1 MAAGHRRRRPG
12 TMAPN
17 LPAIRPLPSRG
28 VRLRPL
34 TVTLA
39 VLLTA
44 AACGSGDGGE
54 AVIDRAPEPVAT
66 TVAPTTTLPAS
77 TTTTEPDPA
86 TAKAVMTAAGIVVP
100 VISRAG
106 EGWSVRTP
114 CNATATLSQAR
125 GRSAGSPVI
134 VLDPGHGGAEP
145 GAVSPSGLAEKGI
158 NLEVSRHAQAA
169 LQEAGVATL
178 LTRTGD
184 YEVAL
189 ATRSEI
195 ARNVDPKAFV
205 SIHHNAE
212 PDGPRDGPGAETYY
226 QIGSADSKRL
236 AGLLYEE
243 IVKAMSQ
250 YKVAWV
256 ADRDAG
262 AKYRPGNNGDYYAML
277 RQPGKVV
284 SVLAELAFISN
295 PAEAELLAR
304 PDVQKVEGEAVA
316 RGIIRYLTTKH
327 PGSGFVEPYPRI
339 DPPSGPGGG
348 PGRACRDPQ
357 L

>member
-1 MAAGHRRRRPG
+1 M
-12 TMAPN
+12 
-17 LPAIRPLPSRG
+17 
-28 VRLRPL
+28 RLRPL
-34 TVTLA
+34 ILVVA
-39 VLLTA
+39 AALTA
-44 AACGSGDGGE
+44 VACNSGDGGGE
-54 AVIDRAPEPVAT
+54 AVIDRAEQPVET
-66 TVAPTTTLPAS
+66 TLPPTTTVPAS

-86 TAKAVMTAAGIVVP
+86 TAKAVLTSGGIVVP

-106 EGWSVRTP
+106 DGWTVRTP
-114 CNATATLSQAR
+114 CNATATLNQGR

-145 GAVSPSGLAEKGI
+145 GAVSPSGLAEAGV
-158 NLEVSRHAQAA
+158 NLAVARHAEAA
-169 LQEAGVATL
+169 LQAAGVATL

-195 ARNVDPKAFV
+195 ARSVDPKAFV

-243 IVKAMSQ
+243 IVRAMSQ

-256 ADRDAG
+256 ADTDAG
-262 AKYRPGNNGDYYAML
+262 AKYRQGNNGDYYAML

-295 PAEAELLAR
+295 PAEAELIAR

-316 RGIIRYLTTKH
+316 RGIIRYLTTRD
-327 PGSGFVEPYPRI
+327 PGSGFTEPYPRPS
-339 DPPSGPGGG
+339 PPSGPGG

>member
-1 MAAGHRRRRPG
+1 M
-12 TMAPN
+12 
-17 LPAIRPLPSRG
+17 
-28 VRLRPL
+28 RLRPL
-34 TVTLA
+34 TVILVA
-39 VLLTA
+39 LLTA
-44 AACGSGDGGE
+44 AACSSGDGGE
-54 AVIDRAPEPVAT
+54 AVIDRSGPAET
-66 TVAPTTTLPAS
+66 TVAPTTSAPSTVPAS

-86 TAKAVMTAAGIVVP
+86 TATAVVTPGGIVAP

-106 EGWSVRTP
+106 DGWTVRTP
-114 CNATATLSQAR
+114 CNATATLTRSRAK
-125 GRSAGSPVI
+125 SAGSPVI
-134 VLDPGHGGAEP
+134 VLDPGHGGAEA
-145 GAVSPSGLAEKGI
+145 GATSPSGLVEAGV
-158 NLEVSRHAQAA
+158 NLAVARHTQAA
-169 LQEAGVATL
+169 LEAAGVSTL

-184 YEVAL
+184 YEVTL
-189 ATRSEI
+189 PTRSEI
-195 ARNVDPKAFV
+195 ARSVDPKAFV

-212 PDGPRDGPGAETYY
+212 PDGPRNGPGAETYY

-236 AGLLYEE
+236 AGLVYEE
-243 IVKAMSQ
+243 VVKAMSQ

-262 AKYRPGNNGDYYAML
+262 AKYRPGTNGDYYAML

-295 PAEAELLAR
+295 PAEAELIAR

-316 RGIIRYLTTKH
+316 RGIVRYLTTKD

-339 DPPSGPGGG
+339 DPPGGPGG

>member
-1 MAAGHRRRRPG
+1 
-12 TMAPN
+12 
-17 LPAIRPLPSRG
+17 

-34 TVTLA
+34 IVTLVA
-39 VLLTA
+39 LLTA
-44 AACGSGDGGE
+44 ACSSGDGDGA
-54 AVIDRAPEPVAT
+54 AVIDRAEPPVET
-66 TVAPTTTLPAS
+66 TIAPTTVPAS

-86 TAKAVMTAAGIVVP
+86 AAKAVVTPGGIVVP

-106 EGWSVRTP
+106 DGWNVRTP
-114 CNATATLSQAR
+114 CNATATLVRSR
-125 GRSAGSPVI
+125 GRSAGSPVV

-145 GAVSPSGLAEKGI
+145 GAVSPAGLAEKGI
-158 NLEVSRHAQAA
+158 NLSVARHTEDA
-169 LQEAGVATL
+169 LEAAGVNTL

-184 YEVAL
+184 YEVTL
-189 ATRSEI
+189 PTRSEI
-195 ARNVDPKAFV
+195 ARSIDPKAFV

-226 QIGSADSKRL
+226 QIASPDSKRL
-236 AGLLYEE
+236 AGLIYEE
-243 IVKAMSQ
+243 VVRAMSQ
-250 YKVAWV
+250 YRVAWV

-295 PAEAELLAR
+295 PPEAELISR
-304 PDVQKVEGEAVA
+304 PEVQKVEGEAVA
-316 RGIIRYLTTKH
+316 RGIIRYLTTRD
-327 PGSGFVEPYPRI
+327 PGSGFVEPYPRV

-348 PGRACRDPQ
+348 PGRPCRDPE

>member
-1 MAAGHRRRRPG
+1 MLVA
-12 TMAPN
+12 
-17 LPAIRPLPSRG
+17 
-28 VRLRPL
+28 
-34 TVTLA
+34 
-39 VLLTA
+39 LLTA
-44 AACGSGDGGE
+44 AGCSSDDGVG
-54 AVIDRAPEPVAT
+54 AVLDRAPAT
-66 TVAPTTTLPAS
+66 VVPAPTTT
-77 TTTTEPDPA
+77 TTTMPDPA
-86 TAKAVMTAAGIVVP
+86 TARAVTTAAGIVVP
-100 VISRAG
+100 VISRSG
-106 EGWSVRTP
+106 DGWTVRTP
-114 CNATATLSQAR
+114 CNATATVGQSR
-125 GRSAGSPVI
+125 GRSAGSPVV

-145 GAVSPSGLAEKGI
+145 GAVSPAGLAEKGI
-158 NLEVSRHAQAA
+158 NLAVARHAADA
-169 LQEAGVATL
+169 LEAAGVHTL

-195 ARNVDPKAFV
+195 ARSVDPKAFV

-236 AGLLYEE
+236 AGLVYEE
-243 IVKAMSQ
+243 VVKAMSQ
-250 YKVAWV
+250 YRVAWV

-262 AKYRPGNNGDYYAML
+262 AKYRPGSNGDYYAML

-295 PAEAELLAR
+295 PAEAELIAR

-316 RGIIRYLTTKH
+316 RGIVRYLTTAEV
-327 PGSGFVEPYPRI
+327 GSGFTEPYPRPS
-339 DPPSGPGGG
+339 PPAGPGG
-348 PGRACRDPQ
+348 PGRRCLDPE

>member
-1 MAAGHRRRRPG
+1 
-12 TMAPN
+12 
-17 LPAIRPLPSRG
+17 
-28 VRLRPL
+28 
-34 TVTLA
+34 
-39 VLLTA
+39 LTA
-44 AACGSGDGGE
+44 SACSSGDGQGA
-54 AVIDRAPEPVAT
+54 AVGRAPDP
-66 TVAPTTTLPAS
+66 APTTTQAGPAPAPVPPIGD

-86 TAKAVMTAAGIVVP
+86 TATAVVTPAGIVAP

-106 EGWSVRTP
+106 DGWVVRTP
-114 CNATATLSQAR
+114 CNATATLPGAR
-125 GRSAGSPVI
+125 AKSAGSPVI
-134 VLDPGHGGAEP
+134 VLDPGHGGSEP
-145 GAVSPSGLAEKGI
+145 GAVSPGGLIEKDV
-158 NLEVSRHAQAA
+158 NLAVARQTQSA
-169 LQEAGVATL
+169 LEAAGVKAL

-184 YEVAL
+184 YDVAL
-189 ATRSEI
+189 PTRSEI
-195 ARNVDPKAFV
+195 ARTVNPKAFV

-236 AGLLYEE
+236 AGLVYEE
-243 IVKAMSQ
+243 VVRAMSQ

-262 AKYRPGNNGDYYAML
+262 AKFRPGTNGDYYAML

-295 PAEAELLAR
+295 QPEAQLLAR

-316 RGIIRYLTTKH
+316 RGIVRYLTTRD

-339 DPPSGPGGG
+339 DPPSVPGGT
-348 PGRACRDPQ
+348 PRPCRDPQ

>member
-1 MAAGHRRRRPG
+1 M
-12 TMAPN
+12 
-17 LPAIRPLPSRG
+17 
-28 VRLRPL
+28 RLR
-34 TVTLA
+34 TLA
-39 VLLTA
+39 VALLLAWTT
-44 AACGSGDGGE
+44 AACGSGDGPSAATGR
-54 AVIDRAPEPVAT
+54 AADRDG
-66 TVAPTTTLPAS
+66 APTTLALPTTTVPAV

-86 TAKAVMTAAGIVVP
+86 TAKAVVTTAGVVVP
-100 VISRAG
+100 VINPVG
-106 EGWSVRTP
+106 DGWVVRTP
-114 CNATATLSQAR
+114 CQAIASLTR
-125 GRSAGSPVI
+125 AQGRHAGSPVI
-134 VLDPGHGGAEP
+134 VLDPGHGGPEP
-145 GAVSPSGLAEKGI
+145 GAVSPSGLAEAPV
-158 NLEVSRHAQAA
+158 NLAVARYA
-169 LQEAGVATL
+169 QEALEAEGVTTL

-195 ARNVDPKAFV
+195 ARNLDPKAFV

-226 QIGSADSKRL
+226 QIGNADSKRL
-236 AGLLYEE
+236 AGLIYEE

-262 AKYRPGNNGDYYAML
+262 AKYRPGRNGDYYAML

-295 PAEAELLAR
+295 PPEAELISR
-304 PDVQKVEGEAVA
+304 PEVQKVEGEAVA
-316 RGIIRYLTTKH
+316 RGIIRYLTTKD
-327 PGSGFVEPYPRI
+327 PGSGYVEPYPRV
-339 DPPSGPGGG
+339 DPPGGPGG
-348 PGRACRDPQ
+348 PSRACRDPQ

>member
-1 MAAGHRRRRPG
+1 MWHD
-12 TMAPN
+12 
-17 LPAIRPLPSRG
+17 

-34 TVTLA
+34 IL
-39 VLLTA
+39 VLVAALTA
-44 AACGSGDGGE
+44 AACGSGDGGGE
-54 AVIDRAPEPVAT
+54 AVIDRAPEPVETTAPAT
-66 TVAPTTTLPAS
+66 TVPAS

-86 TAKAVMTAAGIVVP
+86 TAKAVLTSGGVVLP

-106 EGWSVRTP
+106 DGWSVRTP

-145 GAVSPSGLAEKGI
+145 GAVSPAGLAEKGV
-158 NLEVSRHAQAA
+158 NLAVAQYAQEA
-169 LQEAGVATL
+169 LEAAGVATL
-178 LTRTGD
+178 LTRTAD

-189 ATRSEI
+189 PTRSEI
-195 ARNVDPKAFV
+195 ARSVDPKAFV

-226 QIGSADSKRL
+226 QIGSSDSKRL
-236 AGLLYEE
+236 AGLIYEE
-243 IVKAMSQ
+243 TVKAMSQ

-262 AKYRPGNNGDYYAML
+262 AKYRQGNSGDYYAML

-295 PAEAELLAR
+295 PAEAELIAR
-304 PDVQKVEGEAVA
+304 PEVQKVEGEAVA
-316 RGIIRYLTTKH
+316 RGIIRYLTTRD
-327 PGSGFVEPYPRI
+327 PGSGFTEPYPRV
-339 DPPSGPGGG
+339 DPPGTGGG
-348 PGRACRDPQ
+348 TSRSCRDPQ